1 MRSTALPLLLGALAL
16 VALPRVGAADPRDE
30 VEELYLQS
38 LEDYDNL
45 RLDEAKKSIRRALRV
60 ASKAGISDTLVAK
73 LHVHMGLVSYVET
86 KDGDLAEEE
95 FVKALEIDPE
105 VRLDPL
111 SATPTLEKAFASAQ
125 RRAPSRPSGRPSRT
139 HRGPDIEPLGGG
151 GLEDP
156 GAVRHEPV
164 ERAYA
169 GVNIPIFVDHGEELN
184 VYRATLYYRSGPGGP
199 YSEIDLE
206 PSGARGFSGY
216 IPASAVVGDIL
227 EYYISLTSRRGAELA
242 SAGSAL
248 DPFPVALMFGEG
260 GGGHP
265 DTGAGYDEPYHR
277 GPYDGGPGPD
287 RRRVVHLLLGAG
299 SGAGYILGGPLRE
312 FSETDVDPGIADTAF
327 HAYAELGYYAADD
340 LLLLLATRTQFLIG
354 QDETRTIILPSARLR
369 YFYIADVPI
378 RQFVGFGGGWWGFAD
393 SENFG
398 YVENRVKL
406 QDQNYVD
413 TAPKGPGH
421 VGVEGGLT
429 YGSGAVEFV
438 LGTFV
443 YANFPQTS
451 FQLDLNL
458 GLGFTF

>member
-1 MRSTALPLLLGALAL
+1 MIGIRLAARTLIVGTLALA
-16 VALPRVGAADPRDE
+16 ATAQPAAAAPRDN

-45 RLDEAKKSIRRALRV
+45 RLDHAKQAIFKALGIADRARLR
-60 ASKAGISDTLVAK
+60 DTLVAK
-73 LHVHMGLVSYVET
+73 LYVHLGLVTYVES
-86 KDGDLAEEE
+86 KDAAEAEEQ

-111 SATPTLEKAFASAQ
+111 SATPTLERAFEAATARVPRSA
-125 RRAPSRPSGRPSRT
+125 ARPSGGTGVQPLT
-139 HRGPDIEPLGGG
+139 GGFGPGEG
-151 GLEDP
+151 
-156 GAVRHEPV
+156 VRHEPV

-169 GVNIPIFVDHGEELN
+169 GVNIPIYVETGPDIDVN
-184 VYRATLYYRSGPGGP
+184 RATLFYRSGPGGP

-227 EYYISLTSRRGAELA
+227 EYYISLTERRGAEVA
-242 SAGSAL
+242 AAGSSL
-248 DPFPVALMFGEG
+248 DPYPIALMFGG
-260 GGGHP
+260 GAAAAPSSYG
-265 DTGAGYDEPYHR
+265 DPYHR
-277 GPYDGGPGPD
+277 GPYEGGPGPD
-287 RRRVVHLLLGAG
+287 RGRTVHLLLGAG

-312 FSETDVDPGIADTAF
+312 HSATDVDPGIADTAF
-327 HAYAELGYYAADD
+327 HAYTELGFYADED
-340 LLLLLATRTQFLIG
+340 LLILLATRGQFLIG
-354 QDETRTIILPSARLR
+354 QDETRTVILPSLRLR

-393 SENFG
+393 SDSVG
-398 YVENRVKL
+398 WVENRVKL
-406 QDQNYVD
+406 QEENYVD

-429 YGSGAVEFV
+429 YGSGSVEFV

-458 GLGFTF
+458 GLAFTF